1 MALRVLFTTQPG
13 LGHLFPLL
21 PVADGLRRRGHDV
34 AFATSASFA
43 PDVAA
48 AGHAHFAAGLD
59 WVTADMAQRFPEIA
73 SVAPGP
79 ERYAA
84 ARKVVFAGRTAID
97 AVPDL
102 LAAAERWRPDLIVHE
117 AAEYG
122 GPLCAELLG
131 LPHTVVRS
139 DSGSSSYADR
149 RAVADALA
157 ETRRHVGLPPDPDV
171 EMPFRYLQLSFAPPG
186 LDESR
191 AGGCADV
198 SSAAADRN
206 ATDRDGTGAAMA
218 RRPTA
223 AAATARPSTSR
234 SAPCTTRQRCW
245 RRSSRHSPPEPL
257 DLLMTVGPGEDP
269 EQLGP
274 QPANVHI
281 ARWIP
286 QDEVLPHCDAVITH
300 GGYGT
305 VSAALRNGLPLVVVP
320 ISADQPLNARRV
332 QRARGQHDGRR
343 RRTQRPTGSGR
354 PRSTCSETPRTG
366 KPRSA
371 SPPRRCADPI
381 SIMPSTCS
389 RRSPGTVCRSRSR
402 AAVSAAA
409 PHDAANTR
417 MKQPAAA
424 RLARWS

>member
-1 MALRVLFTTQPG
+1 MASMALRVLFTTQPG

-21 PVADGLRRRGHDV
+21 PVADGLCRRGHDV

-59 WVTADMAQRFPEIA
+59 WVTADMAQRFPEIG

-84 ARKVVFAGRTAID
+84 ARSIVFAGRTAIA

-117 AAEYG
+117 AAEYA

-157 ETRRHVGLPPDPDV
+157 ETRRHVGLPPDPDA

-186 LDESR
+186 LDETEQDGAPTCHRLRPIETRPSDDQALPWLDR
-191 AGGCADV
+191 RSGSGDRPTV
-198 SSAAADRN
+198 YVTLGTVYNSSALLATILEALAA
-206 ATDRDGTGAAMA
+206 
-218 RRPTA
+218 
-223 AAATARPSTSR
+223 
-234 SAPCTTRQRCW
+234 
-245 RRSSRHSPPEPL
+245 EPV

-269 EQLGP
+269 DQLGP

-320 ISADQPLNARRV
+320 ISADQPLNARR
-332 QRARGQHDGRR
+332 
-343 RRTQRPTGSGR
+343 
-354 PRSTCSETPRTG
+354 CSELGVSTTVAADERTPDR
-366 KPRSA
+366 
-371 SPPRRCADPI
+371 I
-381 SIMPSTCS
+381 
-389 RRSPGTVCRSRSR
+389 R
-402 AAVSAAA
+402 AATLDVLGDPTYRQAAQRI
-409 PHDAANTR
+409 AAEALRRPDLDHALDLLET
-417 MKQPAAA
+417 
-424 RLARWS
+424 LARDRLPLPLACCRICRGSAPRQTLG